1 MPLGARAK
9 FIKFRNDLARAGQ
22 DIGVDARHGGFVT
35 VFVKGAVVAR
45 LTRFPA
51 FMALAEEAELGFIV
65 AAILFGISASCA
77 VLAGDLALIGFTDF
91 AVFAAGVVTPDIV
104 TAIVDT

>member
-9 FIKFRNDLARAGQ
+9 LIKFRNDLARAGQ
-22 DIGVDARHGGFVT
+22 DVGVDARHGGFVA
-35 VFVKGAVVAR
+35 VFVKGAIVAR
-45 LTRFPA
+45 LTRFSA

-65 AAILFGISASCA
+65 AAILFVIPASCA

-91 AVFAAGVVTPDIV
+91 AVFAADVVTSDIV